1 MTDHQVRER
10 VLQNRLQWPE
20 ALRIEAA
27 TYASQHLMGLE
38 EWQNAHTIFC
48 FLSFGDEISTAPL
61 VEAAWR
67 AGKRVVVPRCHK
79 GFRLEAYEIN
89 NRKGLIPGRY
99 GIMEPNPEVH
109 ALVDP
114 LEIDFIVMPGS
125 VFDDFGNR
133 MGYGA
138 GFYDRYLL
146 RTQAKTPRVAYA
158 FQLQWV
164 PQLHPQ
170 SHDQPVDYLVTESG
184 VSCFKNKNGRWNE

>member
-1 MTDHQVRER
+1 MTDHEVRAR

-20 ALRIEAA
+20 ALRKEASKF
-27 TYASQHLMGLE
+27 ASQHLMTMA
-38 EWQNAHTIFC
+38 EWQNAKTVFC
-48 FLSFGDEISTAPL
+48 FLSFGDEIDTTPL
-61 VEAAWR
+61 VEVAWK

-79 GFRLEAYEIN
+79 GFRIEAYEIKN
-89 NRKGLIPGRY
+89 LEGLIPGRY

-109 ALVDP
+109 PIIDP
-114 LEIDFIVMPGS
+114 TEIDFIVMPGS

-146 RTQAKTPRVAYA
+146 RTKPKTPRVAFA
-158 FQLQWV
+158 LQLQWV

-170 SHDQPVDYLVTESG
+170 AHDQPVDYLVTESG